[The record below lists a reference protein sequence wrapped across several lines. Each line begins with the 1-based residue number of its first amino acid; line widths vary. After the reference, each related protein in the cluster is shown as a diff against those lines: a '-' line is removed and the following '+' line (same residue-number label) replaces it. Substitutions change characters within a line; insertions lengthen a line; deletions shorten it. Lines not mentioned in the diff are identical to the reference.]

1 MDSDYVWAIL
11 GLCCLL
17 IMFAMMAAGIR
28 NVRDEG
34 DLAGSD
40 EPTSGDPR

>member
-28 NVRDEG
+28 NVRINEG
-34 DLAGSD
+34 DRAD
-40 EPTSGDPR
+40 DANGDAS

>member
-1 MDSDYVWAIL
+1 MDSDYVWAVL

-28 NVRDEG
+28 NVRIHEG
-34 DLAGSD
+34 HSTDDASED
-40 EPTSGDPR
+40 AS